1 MATESLATHTV
12 ALARDLLDDIELS
25 RLPPEQLLLKAS
37 RLARLLGDTRTQK
50 WLRYELDGYLGG
62 EEPMAIADGFGRVT
76 DRQKQLGYWAP
87 LAGIAALVHSMQVQI
102 QQLQVPSVH
111 FAPSSANPHEH
122 VTGWAGSNVK
132 ALNAPGEGVLV
143 RLQALTTA
151 VGTLSSI
158 RSRVLA
164 ATHSFVTDA
173 YYRLAFEQVARTIF
187 EANES
192 SVANLLRQAAPEA
205 FDKIPAIGDRLLAGD
220 PEAISQ
226 ALNSCRRMIKAFAD
240 ALYPPSDA
248 SVTVDGQTY
257 EIGADKALNRIHLF
271 LKSRNPSASRTERLI
286 KNLRQIHERASAG
299 SHADV
304 TVDEARNL
312 FLQTFLTLG
321 EILSAAAV
329 PTAATAPVTDSAQP
343 SPAPSDGA

>member
-1 MATESLATHTV
+1 
-12 ALARDLLDDIELS
+12 LARELLDDIELS
-25 RLPPEQLLLKAS
+25 RLAPEQLLLKAS
-37 RLARLLGDTRTQK
+37 RLARLLGDTRAQA
-50 WLRYELDGYLGG
+50 WLRFELDGYPGG
-62 EEPMAIADGFGRVT
+62 DEPLAIADRFGRVT
-76 DRQKQLGYWAP
+76 DREKKLGYWAP
-87 LAGIAALVHSMQVQI
+87 LAGIAALAQSMQVQT

-111 FAPSSANPHEH
+111 FAPSSANPNEH
-122 VTGWAGSNVK
+122 VTGWGGSTAK
-132 ALNAPGEGVLV
+132 ALTAPAEGVLL

-164 ATHSFVTDA
+164 AAHAFVTDA
-173 YYRLAFEQVARTIF
+173 YYRLAFEHIARTIF
-187 EANES
+187 EAHES
-192 SVANLLRQAAPEA
+192 SVANLLRQAAPVA

-220 PEAISQ
+220 PEAVSQ

-248 SVTVDGQTY
+248 SVTVEGQTY
-257 EIGADKALNRIHLF
+257 QIGADKVLNRIHLF
-271 LKSRNPSASRTERLI
+271 LKSRSSSASRAERVM

-312 FLQTFLTLG
+312 FLQTFMTLG
-321 EILSAAAV
+321 EILSTTGAPAA
-329 PTAATAPVTDSAQP
+329 PTAPPVDAVQP